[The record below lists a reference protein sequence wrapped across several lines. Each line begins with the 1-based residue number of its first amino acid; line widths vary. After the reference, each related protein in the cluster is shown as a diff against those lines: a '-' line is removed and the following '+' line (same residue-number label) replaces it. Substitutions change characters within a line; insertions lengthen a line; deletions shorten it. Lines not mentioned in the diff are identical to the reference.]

1 MADETPPDAAEDEI
15 SLGARNRRK
24 CVYHQLLATL
34 PQHVRATADQKF
46 ALFVVNPRHVSL
58 RLHKLKDRSRGQHV
72 PGSYSV
78 SVTPRYRAI
87 FFIDG
92 QTNVWYW
99 IGTHADYD
107 CFTGLRCPRSFSRV
121 CPAPRLPSR

>member
-1 MADETPPDAAEDEI
+1 MFHELFAA
-15 SLGARNRRK
+15 
-24 CVYHQLLATL
+24 L
-34 PQHVRATADQKF
+34 PAKVRATSKIRF
-46 ALFVVNPRHVSL
+46 AQFVANPCNVSL
-58 RLHKLKDRSRGQHV
+58 RLHKLKDHGRGKHV

-78 SVTPRYRAI
+78 SVTTSYRAI

-107 CFTGLRCPRSFSRV
+107 RFTGV
-121 CPAPRLPSR
+121 